1 MIINADKG
9 ITLDGV
15 KMYNT
20 GISCLRAEETADFLN
35 SLGAKVRAVDGKIYA
50 RPEDV
55 RTACWIAEDYEY
67 KVFPV
72 IWER

>member
-1 MIINADKG
+1 MIVNADKG

-20 GISCLRAEETADFLN
+20 GISCLHAEETANFLN
-35 SLGAKVRAVDGKIYA
+35 SLGASVRAVDGKIYA

-55 RTACWIAEDYEY
+55 QTACWIAEDYEF